1 MRSRPRTLISAG
13 LVTGL
18 VLASGVATLLPGT
31 ATRAAAQALP
41 PYASC
46 DALLAHYRAELERTA
61 VPYGLGGGGTAR
73 LAVAEQ
79 AAGGDTAAD
88 SAVAAPL
95 PAAADAPTGTNLQEA
110 GVDEPDTAKTVGGL
124 LFAVSDRGLEVVRAG
139 AQPEQLGH
147 LPLEGQSWGAEL
159 LVDGDR
165 VLVLAP
171 GYGPVGLAGDEPM
184 GRLSM
189 PVAGRTSVLLVD
201 VADPTRPRL
210 LERLELDGR
219 YLSARLS
226 GGSVRLVTTSTPV
239 LRGVQPQEP
248 YGPAEEAA
256 ALLATLPGWLHGH
269 VEVREFVD
277 FFDGRLHRPADQ
289 VERLGQLVLR
299 DAEHVPELR
308 QRDFLLV
315 AIEVAAQAERL
326 VESEAVF

>member
-95 PAAADAPTGTNLQEA
+95 PAAAAPTGTNLQEA
-110 GVDEPDTAKTVGGL
+110 GVDEPDTAKTVARPALRDLRARPG
-124 LFAVSDRGLEVVRAG
+124 DRRAPARSPSASG
-139 AQPEQLGH
+139 SV
-147 LPLEGQSWGAEL
+147 PLRGQTWGAEL

-171 GYGPVGLAGDEPM
+171 GFEPRAPARRGRAGDGAGSPSRVGPHLGAAVRRRRPGAAAAAGAAGPRRPLPVGPALRRLGPAGH
-184 GRLSM
+184 
-189 PVAGRTSVLLVD
+189 LLV
-201 VADPTRPRL
+201 P
-210 LERLELDGR
+210 GR
-219 YLSARLS
+219 
-226 GGSVRLVTTSTPV
+226 G
-239 LRGVQPQEP
+239 GVQPLEP
-248 YGPAEEAA
+248 YGRPRRRRRWPATASWRA
-256 ALLATLPGWLHGH
+256 
-269 VEVREFVD
+269 R
-277 FFDGRLHRPADQ
+277 
-289 VERLGQLVLR
+289 
-299 DAEHVPELR
+299 
-308 QRDFLLV
+308 
-315 AIEVAAQAERL
+315 
-326 VESEAVF
+326 